1 MNRKTVKKLLCCS
14 AAFLLLSASGARAE
28 VDVVGSPED
37 GRNSSAEEGAILVDM
52 PSEEVL
58 QKSGEFEELWD
69 GKSEEEKEALREA
82 FFKNMEE
89 RVKLYVKLHYWK
101 DDSRGK
107 SELEAFLGECRK
119 ELDLAAYRDKGSC
132 PANSCAEVLRSRQR
146 SLNSNELRFY
156 ENEVVAYALRIGLRE
171 KSE

>member
-1 MNRKTVKKLLCCS
+1 MNRKIVKKLLCCS

-37 GRNSSAEEGAILVDM
+37 GRNSSAEEGAIPVDM
-52 PSEEVL
+52 P
-58 QKSGEFEELWD
+58 
-69 GKSEEEKEALREA
+69 SEEEKEALREA

-119 ELDLAAYRDKGSC
+119 ELDLAAYRDKDSC

-156 ENEVVAYALRIGLRE
+156 ENEVVVYALRIGLRE